1 MGCSILPKKMTFYQI
16 SEFCDKASQRKN
28 LRGTFQAKESV
39 NVLMG
44 EELSFVTGEEGA
56 RLGMTRNK
64 NGEKSILNGQWKG
77 LNREI

>member
-1 MGCSILPKKMTFYQI
+1 MSQWEKK
-16 SEFCDKASQRKN
+16 
-28 LRGTFQAKESV
+28 
-39 NVLMG
+39 
-44 EELSFVTGEEGA
+44 LSFVTGEEGA